1 MFVATREIKYAIQ
14 EELEENRKS
23 STSSIEEMARLSLQ
37 LDITSTVEKI
47 KVYYE
52 GYYVPDSSALIDLT
66 QRRDIHFSNMKK
78 LFFCDTVK
86 TPIKKRHTC
95 IFIL

>member
-66 QRRDIHFSNMKK
+66 QPRDIHFSNMKK

-86 TPIKKRHTC
+86 TPIKKRH